1 LSLLDLVTLKLC
13 ARRVLLALCCFTF
26 RELINLDLFLNEIE
40 ISIIIFGM
48 SEETTQNLPNDDLR
62 RILAHLDSI
71 DARLQKLEA
80 RAYDTKPIWENALK
94 EIADTRVEMR
104 EGFEKVHV
112 EIEKVRSEVE
122 TGMRRVERKIDILNQ
137 NILDVRAD
145 QKELEERVN
154 KIDSQP
160 AQ

>member
-1 LSLLDLVTLKLC
+1 
-13 ARRVLLALCCFTF
+13 
-26 RELINLDLFLNEIE
+26 
-40 ISIIIFGM
+40 M

-62 RILAHLDSI
+62 RILVCLDSI
-71 DARLQKLEA
+71 DAWLNSVDTRLEKLEA

-94 EIADTRVEMR
+94 EIANTRVEMR
-104 EGFEKVHV
+104 EGFEKV
-112 EIEKVRSEVE
+112 RSDTE
-122 TGMRRVERKIDILNQ
+122 TGVRRVERKIDILNQ

-145 QKELEERVN
+145 QRELEERMN